1 MTTESWYD
9 GLTAELLARS
19 PFRQSGYFKRFA
31 AGTLTREQVWGHIG
45 QHYLLI
51 EAFPRIFSA
60 CA

>member
-31 AGTLTREQVWGHIG
+31 AGEALRALSFCTR
-45 QHYLLI
+45 
-51 EAFPRIFSA
+51 AS
-60 CA
+60 